1 MQTILIIDDD
11 RDMCLLLKRFLTRH
25 GYDVIEAYNGK
36 KALEILE
43 TTEPALVMCD
53 FRLEDMEGNVLL
65 GKIKERYPSLPVIII
80 TGYSDIKIAVEVMK
94 MGAYDYITK
103 PLFPDEILVTIK
115 KALEG
120 PVEVRMPAKKA
131 TPSESEKPQE
141 AFTSPEGPGQSMQAQ
156 LTVSGDYV
164 FGDTP
169 TFRLILQQIDLVA
182 PTNYTVIIHGESGS
196 GKEAIAQEIH
206 KRSKRKSKPFVAI
219 DCGALSKE
227 LAGSELFGHEKGS
240 FTGALNQKIG
250 SFELANGGT
259 IFLDEIANLSYDIQV
274 SLLRVVQERKMR
286 RVGGTKDIEL
296 DVRII
301 IASNERLWEA
311 TRKGK
316 FREDLYHRFNE
327 FGIDVP
333 PLRHRADDIML
344 FANHFLYQT
353 NQELGK
359 NVRRFSPEVES
370 IFRTYVWYG
379 NLRELKNVIKR
390 ATLLSD
396 GEQIEAT
403 SLPFEISH
411 FNKLQFDKQPEI
423 ATVTNSFMPMAATM
437 PAEAAGGAAAA
448 TDSGRSLTETTLK
461 GASIDAEYEMIL
473 KALKKVNFNKSKA
486 AKLLNIDRK
495 TLYNK
500 MKQYQEFN
508 NQ

>member
-25 GYDVIEAYNGK
+25 GYEVLESYNGK
-36 KALEILE
+36 KALELLDS
-43 TTEPALVMCD
+43 TEPSLVMCD

-65 GKIKERYPSLPVIII
+65 GKIKEKYPRLPVIII

-103 PLFPDEILVTIK
+103 PLFPDEILVTIRQ
-115 KALEG
+115 ALESASRE
-120 PVEVRMPAKKA
+120 VETVPQPSVAGTQPASMDKLAPAK
-131 TPSESEKPQE
+131 EK
-141 AFTSPEGPGQSMQAQ
+141 GPTI
-156 LTVSGDYV
+156 TVSGEYI

-169 TFRLILQQIDLVA
+169 VFRQILQQIDLVA

-250 SFELANGGT
+250 SFELANSGT
-259 IFLDEIANLSYDIQV
+259 IFLDEVANLSYDIQV

-286 RVGGTKDIEL
+286 RVGGVKDIDL

-301 IASNERLWEA
+301 IASNERLWDA
-311 TRKGK
+311 VRKGK
-316 FREDLYHRFNE
+316 IREDLYHRFNE
-327 FGIDVP
+327 FSIDVP
-333 PLRHRADDIML
+333 PLRQRPDDVML
-344 FANHFLYQT
+344 FANHFLQQT
-353 NQELGK
+353 NNELGK
-359 NVRRFSPEVES
+359 NVKRFSNEVET
-370 IFRTYVWYG
+370 IFRNYVWYG

-396 GEQIEAT
+396 GEEIEAN
-403 SLPFEISH
+403 SLPFEIAH
-411 FNKLQFDKQPEI
+411 FSKLQFEKQPEP
-423 ATVTNSFMPMAATM
+423 VTNSMNSMNIPESFT
-437 PAEAAGGAAAA
+437 EVENN
-448 TDSGRSLTETTLK
+448 TRSMSETTLK

>member
-1 MQTILIIDDD
+1 MQKILIIDDD

-25 GYDVIEAYNGK
+25 GFEVLEAYNGK
-36 KALEILE
+36 KALELLDE
-43 TTEPALVMCD
+43 MEPSLVMCD

-65 GKIKERYPSLPVIII
+65 GKIKEKYPHLPVIII

-103 PLFPDEILVTIK
+103 PLFPDEILVTIR
-115 KALEG
+115 KALETS
-120 PVEVRMPAKKA
+120 A
-131 TPSESEKPQE
+131 TPAEAKPTRPASYSEPVNTVVTEVTDAKEKKP
-141 AFTSPEGPGQSMQAQ
+141 TIIH
-156 LTVSGDYV
+156 SGEYI

-169 TFRLILQQIDLVA
+169 VFRTILQQIDLVA
-182 PTNYTVIIHGESGS
+182 PTNYTIIIYGESGS

-206 KRSKRKSKPFVAI
+206 KRSKRKGRPFVAI
-219 DCGALSKE
+219 DCGSLSKE

-240 FTGALNQKIG
+240 FTGALNQKVG
-250 SFELANGGT
+250 SFEVANGGT
-259 IFLDEIANLSYDIQV
+259 IFLDEVANLSYDIQV

-296 DVRII
+296 DVRMIV
-301 IASNERLWEA
+301 ASNEKLWDA
-311 TRKGK
+311 ARKGK
-316 FREDLYHRFNE
+316 FREDLFHRFNE
-327 FGIDVP
+327 FSIDVP
-333 PLRHRADDIML
+333 PLRQRHDDVML
-344 FANHFLYQT
+344 FANHFLQQT
-353 NQELGK
+353 NHELGK
-359 NVRRFSPEVES
+359 NVKRFSPEVEN
-370 IFRTYVWYG
+370 IFKNYVWYG

-390 ATLLSD
+390 ATLLTDSD
-396 GEQIEAT
+396 TIEAT

-411 FNKLQFDKQPEI
+411 HDKLQFEQPETSAFPTSI
-423 ATVTNSFMPMAATM
+423 TP
-437 PAEAAGGAAAA
+437 AAASA
-448 TDSGRSLTETTLK
+448 TADEMTEMPRTISETTLK

>member
-25 GYDVIEAYNGK
+25 GYEVLESYSGK
-36 KALEILE
+36 KALELLDS
-43 TTEPALVMCD
+43 TEPSLVMCD

-65 GKIKERYPSLPVIII
+65 GKIKEKYPHLPVIII

-115 KALEG
+115 KALETSTQEETVQPQRMTEGGQQKQETSAAPREKG
-120 PVEVRMPAKKA
+120 PAI
-131 TPSESEKPQE
+131 
-141 AFTSPEGPGQSMQAQ
+141 
-156 LTVSGDYV
+156 TVSGDYI

-169 TFRLILQQIDLVA
+169 VFRQILQQIDLVA

-206 KRSKRKSKPFVAI
+206 KRSKRKNKPFQAI

-240 FTGALNQKIG
+240 FTGALNQKVG

-286 RVGGTKDIEL
+286 RVGGIKDIEL

-301 IASNERLWEA
+301 IASNERLWDA
-311 TRKGK
+311 VRKGK

-327 FGIDVP
+327 FSIDVP
-333 PLRHRADDIML
+333 PLRQRPDDVML
-344 FANHFLYQT
+344 FANHFLQQT
-353 NQELGK
+353 NAELGK
-359 NVRRFSPEVES
+359 NVKRFSNEVES

-390 ATLLSD
+390 ATLLTD
-396 GEQIEAT
+396 GEEIEPT

-411 FNKLQFDKQPEI
+411 FSKLQFEKQPEI
-423 ATVTNSFMPMAATM
+423 MQVTNSQTPSTFTEVEQIARSAA
-437 PAEAAGGAAAA
+437 
-448 TDSGRSLTETTLK
+448 SETTLK